1 MNQVPRA
8 EGERVKQQELEL
20 GIGLI
25 DQMSNDQF
33 EPEKY
38 HDEYR
43 LRVLA
48 LIEEKM
54 KTGKEITA
62 PPEPTI
68 RKPGAPV
75 ISLMEALKQ
84 SMRKAAPTQRPA
96 RPCTGRKEGTQES
109 IYRVAIMPGTVE
121 ESRGFTINWDVT
133 EVPET
138 GRWKGTGAV
147 ILPPDASQ
155 HK

>member
-1 MNQVPRA
+1 VNQVPRA

-25 DQMSNDQF
+25 DQMSNDKF
-33 EPEKY
+33 GLEKY
-38 HDEYR
+38 HNEYR
-43 LRVLA
+43 LRVLG
-48 LIEEKM
+48 LIQEKM

-84 SMRKAAPTQRPA
+84 SMRKAAPTNDQHALHGPQRRHA
-96 RPCTGRKEGTQES
+96 REHL
-109 IYRVAIMPGTVE
+109 PG
-121 ESRGFTINWDVT
+121 SDHARN
-133 EVPET
+133 
-138 GRWKGTGAV
+138 R
-147 ILPPDASQ
+147 
-155 HK
+155 